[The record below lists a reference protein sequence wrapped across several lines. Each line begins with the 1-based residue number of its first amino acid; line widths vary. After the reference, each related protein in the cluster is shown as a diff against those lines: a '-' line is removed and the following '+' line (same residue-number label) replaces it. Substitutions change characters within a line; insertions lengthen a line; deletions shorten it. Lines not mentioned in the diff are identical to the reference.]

1 MKTITKAAV
10 MVTFQNSGKSGI
22 KITFPF
28 NRDDLDH
35 VKTLPGRRFHGDSW
49 PKFWTCPLSVEAIEA
64 LKWWDFTLDD
74 KLEDFLNKKK
84 TSVNEV
90 QELEEI
96 PGLKMELFPFQK
108 KGVSFIEAKDGRA
121 LLADSMGLG
130 KTCQSLAWLQLHS
143 EKRPVIIVVPASL
156 KLNWE
161 REIKM
166 WMNPIPNI
174 QILFG
179 TKPNQIIGDIIII
192 NYDILPAWLEKLQ
205 EIKASVL
212 ILDEIHYLKNS
223 KAKRTKA
230 GKALG
235 KNIPHILGLS
245 GTPIVNRPIEAF
257 NALKLID
264 DTVVPSF
271 WKYAQR
277 YCGAR
282 HNGFGWDFSGASH
295 TEELHQKLVQTVM
308 LRRLKK
314 DVLSNLPEKIY
325 SYLPME
331 LDNRKEYITAE
342 NNFIQWVKENRGEEA
357 AQKASNAEAFAQIE
371 ALKQLSIKGKMKQAI
386 DWVKDF
392 IEVDGKLVVFATHK
406 STIDSLMAEFK
417 DIAVKIDG
425 SVTGIDRDKAVQE
438 FQNNNKIRLFIGN
451 IKAAGVGI
459 SLTASS
465 SVAFLELP
473 WSPGDAEQ
481 ASDRV
486 HRIGQKDSVTVY
498 YLLAQNSIEEK
509 IAKMLD
515 RKKKVLDS
523 ILDGKETEQ
532 ESLLS
537 ELIKSYS
544 YKEGMK

>member
-282 HNGFGWDFSGASH
+282 HNGFGWDFSGASP
-295 TEELHQKLVQTVM
+295 
-308 LRRLKK
+308 
-314 DVLSNLPEKIY
+314 S
-325 SYLPME
+325 
-331 LDNRKEYITAE
+331 
-342 NNFIQWVKENRGEEA
+342 
-357 AQKASNAEAFAQIE
+357 
-371 ALKQLSIKGKMKQAI
+371 
-386 DWVKDF
+386 
-392 IEVDGKLVVFATHK
+392 
-406 STIDSLMAEFK
+406 
-417 DIAVKIDG
+417 
-425 SVTGIDRDKAVQE
+425 
-438 FQNNNKIRLFIGN
+438 
-451 IKAAGVGI
+451 
-459 SLTASS
+459 
-465 SVAFLELP
+465 
-473 WSPGDAEQ
+473 
-481 ASDRV
+481 
-486 HRIGQKDSVTVY
+486 
-498 YLLAQNSIEEK
+498 
-509 IAKMLD
+509 
-515 RKKKVLDS
+515 
-523 ILDGKETEQ
+523 
-532 ESLLS
+532 
-537 ELIKSYS
+537 
-544 YKEGMK
+544 

>member
-314 DVLSNLPEKIY
+314 DVLSDLPEKIY

>member
-1 MKTITKAAV
+1 

>member
-130 KTCQSLAWLQLHS
+130 KTCQSLVWLQLHS